1 MTSKPQVSPRV
12 AALEADLERTRLRFG
27 RDMSALRSKLTA
39 TGLMEEAEEQLRR
52 RQAQGTAFS
61 AVGQSQGWRRLSR
74 NSPAL
79 TLLGAG
85 LAWLLLRSSR
95 QAKEV

>member
-1 MTSKPQVSPRV
+1 MASKLQASPRV
-12 AALEADLERTRLRFG
+12 AALEADLERTRLRLG
-27 RDMSALRSKLTA
+27 RDVSALRSKLTA
-39 TGLMEEAEEQLRR
+39 TGLMEEAKERLRR
-52 RQAQGTAFS
+52 HQAQSTALG
-61 AVGQSQGWRRLSR
+61 AVSQNESWQRLSR
-74 NSPAL
+74 TSPTL

>member
-1 MTSKPQVSPRV
+1 MASKPQVSPRV
-12 AALEADLERTRLRFG
+12 AALEADLERTRLQLG
-27 RDMSALRSKLTA
+27 RDVSALRGKLTA
-39 TGLMEEAEEQLRR
+39 TGLMEEAEARLRR
-52 RQAQGTAFS
+52 HQAQDTAFG
-61 AVGQSQGWRRLSR
+61 AVRQSEGWGRLSR

-85 LAWLLLRSSR
+85 LAWLLLRSSQ